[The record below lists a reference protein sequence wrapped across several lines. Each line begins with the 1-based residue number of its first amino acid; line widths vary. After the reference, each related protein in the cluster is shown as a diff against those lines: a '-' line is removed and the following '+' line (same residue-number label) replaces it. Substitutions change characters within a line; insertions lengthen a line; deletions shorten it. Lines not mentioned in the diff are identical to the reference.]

1 MNVKSIMIVGVG
13 GQGTLL
19 ASRLLGSALLSQG
32 YDVKVSEVHGMS
44 QRGGAV
50 VTYVKYGESV
60 ASPIVEEGEADII
73 LAFELLE
80 AARWFTFMKPEGK
93 LIVNTQQID
102 PMPVVI
108 GNAVYPEGVLENL
121 RSAGADV
128 TDIDALPLAEQ
139 AGSAKAV
146 NVVLIGAMA
155 ARMDL
160 PKEVWQAAIE
170 ETVPPKFLEMNLKA
184 FEAGYGIKY
193 SIKGEL
199 R

>member
-1 MNVKSIMIVGVG
+1 MIVGVG

-19 ASRLLGSALLSQG
+19 ASRLLGSALLSRG

-60 ASPIVEEGEADII
+60 ASPIIEQGEADII

-80 AARWFTFMKPEGK
+80 AARWFSFMKPEGK

-128 TDIDALPLAEQ
+128 TEIDALPLAEQ
-139 AGSAKAV
+139 AGSVKAV

-160 PKEVWQAAIE
+160 PKEVWQAAIQ

-184 FEAGYGIKY
+184 FDAGY
-193 SIKGEL
+193 SIK
-199 R
+199 

>member
-1 MNVKSIMIVGVG
+1 MTIKSIMIVGVG

-19 ASRLLGSALLSQG
+19 ASRLLGSTLISQG
-32 YDVKVSEVHGMS
+32 FDVKVSEVHGMS

-60 ASPIVEEGEADII
+60 ASPIIEKGEADLI

-80 AARWFTFMKPEGK
+80 AARWFDFIKPEGK

-108 GNAVYPEGVLENL
+108 GTAVYPEGVLEAL
-121 RSAGADV
+121 RAAGADV
-128 TDIDALPLAEQ
+128 TEIDALSMAEQ

-155 ARMDL
+155 SHMDI
-160 PKEVWQAAIE
+160 PVEVWQTAIK
-170 ETVPPKFLEMNLKA
+170 ETVPQKFLEMNLKA
-184 FEAGYGIKY
+184 FVSGYNMNK
-193 SIKGEL
+193 
-199 R
+199 